1 VSKTAPVADKNLKRE
16 RDLEGALA
24 NPAPAVDPLAGSAAA
39 ADPQLRT
46 ALQQLIALD
55 AAAARTAR

>member
-1 VSKTAPVADKNLKRE
+1 MADKTLKRE